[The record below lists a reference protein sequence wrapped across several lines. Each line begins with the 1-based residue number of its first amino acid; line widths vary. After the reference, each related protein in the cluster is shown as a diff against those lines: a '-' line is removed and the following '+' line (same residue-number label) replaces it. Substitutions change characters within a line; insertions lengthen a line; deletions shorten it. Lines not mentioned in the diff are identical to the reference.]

1 MQVQVLL
8 RKDITGIGRQ
18 GETVEVSEHFAK
30 RVLFRHGLAEL
41 ARKDRAKP
49 DGKPAP
55 DMREPK
61 ERRRREAEAL
71 ERALRRVQLTVPIHI
86 GKDGRPKELAINAE
100 EVAEALI
107 EEHELFVD
115 PDTIRM
121 PPVRKLGPAQAEI
134 QLEGGGRTRLA
145 LNLVAHPDDIKKLR
159 GRLEEKALE
168 IAVPAD
174 KDGRIR
180 ERIDEKTIAKALEK
194 QRGLH
199 LDPSA
204 IRAPVPRELGSYKAE
219 IRLPDGSRAWLGLQI
234 VRKDKK

>member
-1 MQVQVLL
+1 MQVPVFL

-18 GETVEVSEHFAK
+18 GEGVEVSERFAK

-86 GKDGRPKELAINAE
+86 GEDGRPREWRIDAE

-107 EEHELFVD
+107 EKHKGRHPDAPCPQARPRPGGD
-115 PDTIRM
+115 PAS
-121 PPVRKLGPAQAEI
+121 G
-134 QLEGGGRTRLA
+134 RLA
-145 LNLVAHPDDIKKLR
+145 
-159 GRLEEKALE
+159 RLAGAADRPQGQE
-168 IAVPAD
+168 I
-174 KDGRIR
+174 DGAQ
-180 ERIDEKTIAKALEK
+180 T
-194 QRGLH
+194 
-199 LDPSA
+199 
-204 IRAPVPRELGSYKAE
+204 
-219 IRLPDGSRAWLGLQI
+219 
-234 VRKDKK
+234 